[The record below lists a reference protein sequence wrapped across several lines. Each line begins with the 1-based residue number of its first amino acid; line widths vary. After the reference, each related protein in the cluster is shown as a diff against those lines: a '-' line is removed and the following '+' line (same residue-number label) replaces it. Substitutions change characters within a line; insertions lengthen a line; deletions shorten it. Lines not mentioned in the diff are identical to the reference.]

1 MKRWLANKMGDAG
14 SAANMDP
21 FYRDV
26 IRVIR
31 AIPRGKVSS
40 YGQVAALAGRP
51 RAARQVAWLLHSSSD
66 KERLPWHRVIGSSGR
81 ISLKRGRGFA
91 EQKKR
96 LEKEGVRVS
105 RLGAVDLD
113 RHLWEPA
120 PDVGHPSSSLSARNL
135 KKLERYFRDRL

>member
-1 MKRWLANKMGDAG
+1 ME
-14 SAANMDP
+14 P
-21 FYRDV
+21 FYRHV

-31 AIPRGKVSS
+31 AIPKGKVSS

-51 RAARQVAWLLHSSSD
+51 RAARQVAWVLHTSSD
-66 KERLPWHRVIGSSGR
+66 KEGLPWHRVIGAKGR

-96 LEKEGVRVS
+96 LETEGVRVS
-105 RLGAVDLD
+105 RLGAVDLS

-120 PDVGHPSSSLSARNL
+120 PGVGNPSSALSARQV
-135 KKLERYFRDRL
+135 KKLERYFRDKF

>member
-1 MKRWLANKMGDAG
+1 MRDRERQPR
-14 SAANMDP
+14 MDP

-31 AIPRGKVSS
+31 ALPRGKVSS

-51 RAARQVAWLLHSSSD
+51 HAARQVAWVLHTSSD
-66 KERLPWHRVIGSSGR
+66 KEGLPWHRVIGANGR

-96 LEKEGVRVS
+96 LEAEGVRVS

-113 RHLWEPA
+113 RHLWEP
-120 PDVGHPSSSLSARNL
+120 PPGVGNPSSTLSSRQI
-135 KKLERYFRDRL
+135 KKLERYFRDKW

>member
-1 MKRWLANKMGDAG
+1 
-14 SAANMDP
+14 MDP

-26 IRVIR
+26 IRVIKT
-31 AIPRGKVSS
+31 IPWGKVSS

-51 RAARQVAWLLHSSSD
+51 RAARQVAWVLHASSD

-96 LEKEGVRVS
+96 LEAEGVKVGRA
-105 RLGAVDLD
+105 GAINLA
-113 RHLWEPA
+113 RHLWEP
-120 PDVGHPSSSLSARNL
+120 PPGVGNPSSSLSSRQI
-135 KKLERYFRDRL
+135 KKLERYFRDKL